1 LTFGHFDFNKTPLQI
16 ISKEVPRVN
25 AEGFVANLELSHK
38 MVADNP
44 EAYLTDGALRLRCQY
59 AFYSPPRRHLT
70 ETGKA

>member
-38 MVADNP
+38 MVA
-44 EAYLTDGALRLRCQY
+44 ALRLRCQY
-59 AFYSPPRRHLT
+59 AFYSPPRRHLA